1 MLRPLVKA
9 TNDPVKTMKQLSP
22 FLLTFFTFT
31 SAHAQIPSAPGAE
44 LTLVADGYEFTEGPA
59 ADAEGNIYF
68 TDQPNDSILKWS
80 VDTGKVTGFMKPAGR
95 SNGLDFDSE
104 GMLIACA
111 DEKSQLW
118 RIDPKTKSTTVL
130 VENFNAK
137 LLNGPNDVW
146 VAPDGGMYFT
156 DPFYKRPYWENRE
169 KPDQEKQRVFYLAK
183 GAKAP
188 VIADENLVQPN
199 GIVGTADGK
208 TLFVADIGDNKTYRY
223 DSAADGT
230 LSNRKVF
237 CEMGSDGMTLD
248 TAGNLYLTGKGVIV
262 FDKDGKQLGEIPV
275 PEGWTANVTFGGK
288 NMKTLF
294 ITAMDSLYSLEMAV
308 DGVNQAP

>member
-1 MLRPLVKA
+1 
-9 TNDPVKTMKQLSP
+9 MKQLSP
-22 FLLTFFTFT
+22 FLLTFFTLT

-80 VDTGKVTGFMKPAGR
+80 VDTGKVTEFMKPAGR

-137 LLNGPNDVW
+137 ILNGPNDVW

-262 FDKDGKQLGEIPV
+262 FDKDGKKLGEIPT

-308 DGVNQAP
+308 DGVNQTP

>member
-1 MLRPLVKA
+1 
-9 TNDPVKTMKQLSP
+9 MKQLSP
-22 FLLTFFTFT
+22 FLLTFFTLT

-188 VIADENLVQPN
+188 IIADENLVQPN

>member
-1 MLRPLVKA
+1 
-9 TNDPVKTMKQLSP
+9 MKQLSP
-22 FLLTFFTFT
+22 FLLAFFTLT

-95 SNGLDFDSE
+95 ANGLDFDSE

-169 KPDQEKQRVFYLAK
+169 KADQEKQRVFYLAK

-208 TLFVADIGDNKTYRY
+208 TLIVADIGDNKTYRY

-262 FDKDGKQLGEIPV
+262 FDKDGKKLGEIPI

-308 DGVNQAP
+308 DGVNQTP

>member
-1 MLRPLVKA
+1 
-9 TNDPVKTMKQLSP
+9 MKQLSP
-22 FLLTFFTFT
+22 FLLTFFTLT

-80 VDTGKVTGFMKPAGR
+80 VDTGKVTEFMKPAGR

-262 FDKDGKQLGEIPV
+262 FDKDGKKLGEIPV